1 MEYNGGTSRL
11 NKLDI
16 IHQLSVLKDVD
27 YHNTLLLTS
36 LIELLE
42 NKGILLKEDVSRKA
56 ATLDLITEIEINAAK
71 K

>member
-1 MEYNGGTSRL
+1 M

-16 IHQLSVLKDVD
+16 IHQLSILKEVD
-27 YHNTLLLTS
+27 YNNTLLLTS

-42 NKGILLKEDVSRKA
+42 SKGILAKEDVSRKA
-56 ATLDLITEIEINAAK
+56 ATLDLISEIEINAAK

>member
-1 MEYNGGTSRL
+1 M

-16 IHQLSVLKDVD
+16 IHQIATLKEVD
-27 YHNTLLLTS
+27 YKNTLLLAS

-42 NKGILLKEDVSRKA
+42 GKGILAKEDVSRKA
-56 ATLDLITEIEINAAK
+56 ATLDLISEIEINATK